1 MPEIDDNV
9 EVDLNMADVRVD
21 TYRASGAGGQH
32 INKTDSAVR
41 MTHIPTGT
49 VAQCQSERSQIQNRE
64 QCLHMLRAK
73 LFALER
79 QKQEQELNELAGDY
93 QAIEWG
99 SQIRSYVFHPYNM
112 VKDHRTNAETGNVQA
127 VMDGDLELFI
137 QAYLRRGMQG
147 D

>member
-1 MPEIDDNV
+1 MALDVMPEIDDNV

-99 SQIRSYVFHPYNM
+99 VKFAPTFSIRTIWSRIIGPM
-112 VKDHRTNAETGNVQA
+112 RKQA
-127 VMDGDLELFI
+127 MC
-137 QAYLRRGMQG
+137 RR
-147 D
+147 